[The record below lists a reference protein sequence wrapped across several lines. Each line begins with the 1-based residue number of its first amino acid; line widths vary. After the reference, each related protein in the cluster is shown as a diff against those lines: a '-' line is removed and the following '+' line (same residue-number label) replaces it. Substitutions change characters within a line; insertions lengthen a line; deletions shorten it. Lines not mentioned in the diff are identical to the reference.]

1 MPGVCRPL
9 TTARRVAAWNREPST
24 QDAVNIERVT
34 PDDLADL
41 LPLMR
46 AYCTFYES
54 DPSDDDLRALATAL
68 PRRGRGRHPAD
79 RAGRAPAQALGHATV
94 LWSWDT
100 TLAQRLA
107 VMEDLFVTEEARGRG
122 VGAALIEAC
131 RRLAADRGIQWL
143 AWETAPDNET
153 AQRLYDG
160 LAARAGTWF
169 AYRLPTDRPGDL
181 GWSHAESA
189 L

>member
-1 MPGVCRPL
+1 MPPESAFDVS
-9 TTARRVAAWNREPST
+9 A
-24 QDAVNIERVT
+24 VT

-54 DPSDDDLRALATAL
+54 DPSDDDLSAMSRAFLEEGGGTQLIARDAS
-68 PRRGRGRHPAD
+68 GA
-79 RAGRAPAQALGHATV
+79 ALGHATM

-100 TLAQRLA
+100 TLAQPLA
-107 VMEDLFVTEEARGRG
+107 VMEDLFVTAQARGRG
-122 VGAALIEAC
+122 VGAGLIDAC
-131 RRLAADRGIQWL
+131 RQFAADRGMQWL

-160 LAARAGTWF
+160 LGAKRDTWY
-169 AYRLPTDRPGDL
+169 AYRLSTDRP
-181 GWSHAESA
+181 AT
-189 L
+189 

>member
-1 MPGVCRPL
+1 MDP
-9 TTARRVAAWNREPST
+9 
-24 QDAVNIERVT
+24 ERSFHISPVT

-54 DPSDDDLRALATAL
+54 DPTDEDLRAMATAL
-68 PRRGRGRHPAD
+68 LDEG
-79 RAGRAPAQALGHATV
+79 AGGTQLIARDGARDGSRQALGHATM

-100 TLAQRLA
+100 TLAQPLA
-107 VMEDLFVTEEARGRG
+107 VMEDLFVTAQARGRG
-122 VGAALIEAC
+122 VGAGLIEAC
-131 RRLAADRGIQWL
+131 RQLAADRGMGWL

-160 LAARAGTWF
+160 LGAQRDTWY
-169 AYRLPTDRPGDL
+169 AYRLSTDRPA
-181 GWSHAESA
+181 S
-189 L
+189 

>member
-1 MPGVCRPL
+1 MPTER
-9 TTARRVAAWNREPST
+9 AFDIAA
-24 QDAVNIERVT
+24 VT

-54 DPSDDDLRALATAL
+54 DPVDDDLRAMS
-68 PRRGRGRHPAD
+68 
-79 RAGRAPAQALGHATV
+79 RAFLEDGASGTQLIARDASGAALGHATM

-100 TLAQRLA
+100 TLAQPLA
-107 VMEDLFVTEEARGRG
+107 VMEDLFVTALARGRG

-131 RRLAADRGIQWL
+131 RQLAADRGMQWL

-160 LAARAGTWF
+160 LGAERGTWY
-169 AYRLPTDRPGDL
+169 AYRLSTNRPA
-181 GWSHAESA
+181 S
-189 L
+189 